1 MFYYIASVRFLNGN
15 RTTGSKVYN
24 YVVSYTIAQKILT
37 ALQYSASSS
46 FKIKTSIGDTYRDA
60 GVVFEDFR
68 PCLDYA
74 QARMDFKEIVQITPV
89 AKATAPYCFN
99 ISDDRLKKML
109 DEDVKTYG
117 SFDVV
122 TSSKPMSRL
131 TSKELENK
139 GVLPP
144 PIYSTASTGSTA
156 APAMG
161 GLVRGGAQEKT
172 LWSLFEETQ
181 ERRSPIMGQDRYVED
196 KLVKSIEDSIKE
208 LNKSPIIADNPKPS
222 KTIWTMTIPPDTDPR
237 ISINPKQKEKS
248 TMFDNIMKDM
258 YFGPYKNKDVR
269 LSMQGMA
276 VKTPEGRYNVY
287 NAQTGALTD
296 VTGFLMDDFG
306 DVFYAI
312 PVAQKDI
319 KVGDVILHNK
329 APVIVT
335 QIGAT
340 MISVL
345 DPSRG
350 EEVKKVP
357 AKSFFGFDFY
367 SKIINAMEGLMD
379 TANAD
384 QPFGMLPM
392 IMMMSDDGRENDP
405 LKMVMMYQMMNGQVG
420 HQMNPIL
427 MMALMGD
434 KGGDNS
440 MMKYIMMSEMMKS
453 GGVGFG
459 GMFGTPV
466 VPDSNKVTAKA
477 PDVKISKTNESFSQ
491 DRV

>member
-15 RTTGSKVYN
+15 RTTSSKVYN
-24 YVVSYTIAQKILT
+24 YVVSYSIAQKILT

-46 FKIKTSIGDTYRDA
+46 FKIRTSIGDTYRDA

-68 PCLDYA
+68 PCLDYNQSRLA
-74 QARMDFKEIVQITPV
+74 YKEIVQITPV

-109 DEDVKTYG
+109 DEDIKNYG
-117 SFDVV
+117 SFDVA
-122 TSSKPMSRL
+122 TSSKPMSYL
-131 TSKELENK
+131 TSKKIEDK
-139 GVLPP
+139 GCLPP
-144 PIYSTASTGSTA
+144 PIGTTSTAPPTR
-156 APAMG
+156 
-161 GLVRGGAQEKT
+161 GLRQAINPISDQT
-172 LWSLFEETQ
+172 MWQLFEETQ
-181 ERRSPIMGQDRYVED
+181 ERNNPTKGLDKHWED
-196 KLVKSIEDSIKE
+196 QLAKAMEESIKD
-208 LNKSPIIADNPKPS
+208 LNKCSIINDNPKPG

-276 VKTPEGRYNVY
+276 VKTPEGRFNAY
-287 NAQTGALTD
+287 NASTGALTD

-306 DVFYAI
+306 DVFYAL
-312 PVAQKDI
+312 PVAQKEL

-340 MISVL
+340 FISVI

-350 EEVKKVP
+350 EELKKIP
-357 AKSFFGFDFY
+357 AKSMFGFDFY
-367 SKIINAMEGLMD
+367 SKIMNVMEGLMG
-379 TANAD
+379 TASED
-384 QPFGMLPM
+384 KPFGMLPM
-392 IMMMSDDGRENDP
+392 AMLMSNGDDGDTES
-405 LKMVMMYQMMNGQVG
+405 LMKVMVMSQMLGANGNTP
-420 HQMNPIL
+420 MNPLL
-427 MMALMGD
+427 MFALMGD

-440 MMKYIMMSEMMKS
+440 MMKYFVFAEMMKQ
-453 GGVGFG
+453 GGFATG
-459 GMFGTPV
+459 GMFNPTV
-466 VPDSNKVTAKA
+466 ATLVTSAASTGKA
-477 PDVKISKTNESFSQ
+477 PDVRLTRTDE
-491 DRV
+491 